1 MKIIRGH
8 IVCRELRWRMPA
20 REFKKHN
27 YGWSRTEVT
36 EKLLAG
42 LEIEVTGYGS
52 VQVIPVG
59 DEFEIVLRQE

>member
-1 MKIIRGH
+1 
-8 IVCRELRWRMPA
+8 MPA